1 MWTYKEGTWIY
12 WDGTFQADR
21 FIGDGS
27 GLTNLPGGGTETDP
41 IFMAASSAFVRTELD
56 PFFNASSAAMN
67 TQISSSSNAIIASGA
82 SWTRGDINGTAA
94 SNAIVNYTT
103 VDNDATSAALLRNI
117 VISTASAGMTVTSFT
132 QGTVLLVYA

>member
-41 IFMAASSAFVRTELD
+41 IFNGA
-56 PFFNASSAAMN
+56 SAAMN

-94 SNAIVNYTT
+94 SNAILNYTT